1 MSVDNIP
8 VIPIAAWMPDNP
20 SAPVSAF
27 LARPAFDIAAET
39 KAREILADIQAH
51 GDEAVER
58 FVRQLD
64 GADLTP
70 AQFAIQKAEI
80 NSARTQVDADFV
92 AAAQE
97 AHRRILHFAN
107 ASLKKDWSMSTPKGG
122 TVGEQFAPLARIG
135 LYIPGGQAPLVSTA
149 LMTATLAKAA
159 GVHEIV
165 ACSPVDASQRMNPY
179 LLYALELAGATE
191 IYKIGGV
198 QAIGAMAYGTATLRK
213 VDKIAGPGGTYVT
226 AAKRAVYGHVA
237 LDLVAG
243 PSEIAILADDSAQPE
258 IIAADLLS
266 QAEHGTGFEKAL
278 LVTVSAHLAEAV
290 AEELQRQVETLSR
303 RTAIRRVLSAGTLI
317 VVVKHLDAGMELCNQ
332 FAPEH
337 LEIMVHEPR
346 RWLKKVRHAGAVFVG
361 AWTPECAGDFVAGP
375 SHVLP
380 TGGTARMFSGLTPD
394 DFRKRSS
401 IVSFTRAD
409 LQKALPVIEAF
420 GRVEG
425 LDAHARSAR
434 IRFEKP

>member
-1 MSVDNIP
+1 MSAETTPN
-8 VIPIAAWMPDNP
+8 IPIAAWMPDNP
-20 SAPVSAF
+20 SAQVSAF
-27 LARPAFDIAAET
+27 LARPAFDINAET
-39 KAREILADIQAH
+39 KAHEILADIQAH
-51 GDEAVER
+51 GDEAVAR

-70 AQFAIQKAEI
+70 VQFAVKKADLI
-80 NSARTQVDADFV
+80 LARTKVDADFV

-97 AHRRILHFAN
+97 AHRRILHFAT

-122 TVGEQFAPLARIG
+122 TIGEQFAPLARIG

-159 GVHEIV
+159 GVQEIV
-165 ACSPVDASQRMNPY
+165 ACSPVNASRCMNPY

-191 IYKIGGV
+191 IYKIGGI

-243 PSEIAILADDSAQPE
+243 PSEIGILADDSAQPE
-258 IIAADLLS
+258 TVAADLLS

-278 LVTVSAHLAEAV
+278 LVTVSPHLAEAV
-290 AEELQRQVETLSR
+290 AEELRRQVETLSR
-303 RTAIRRVLSAGTLI
+303 RTAIRQVLGTGTLI

-380 TGGTARMFSGLTPD
+380 TGGTARMFSGLATD

-409 LQKALPVIEAF
+409 LQNVLPVIEAF

>member
-1 MSVDNIP
+1 MSAET
-8 VIPIAAWMPDNP
+8 PITIKTVPWMPDNP
-20 SAPVSAF
+20 SALVTAF
-27 LARPAFDIAAET
+27 LNRPAFDVAAET
-39 KAREILADIQAH
+39 TARAMLADIQTR
-51 GDEAVER
+51 GDEAVAR
-58 FVRQLD
+58 FIRQLD

-70 AQFAIQKAEI
+70 AQFAVQKAEL
-80 NSARTQVDADFV
+80 NAARTQVDADFV

-97 AHRRILHFAN
+97 AHKRILHFAH

-122 TVGEQFAPLARIG
+122 TVGEQFAPLERIG

-149 LMTATLAKAA
+149 LMTATLARAA
-159 GVHEIV
+159 GVPEIV
-165 ACSPVDASQRMNPY
+165 ACSPMDASQRMNPY

-191 IYKIGGV
+191 IYKIGGI

-226 AAKRAVYGHVA
+226 AAKRSVYGHVA

-258 IIAADLLS
+258 AVAADLLS

-278 LVTVSAHLAEAV
+278 LVTVSSHLAEAV
-290 AEELQRQVETLSR
+290 AEELRRQVETLSR
-303 RTAIRRVLSAGTLI
+303 RTAILRVLTEGTLI
-317 VVVKHLDAGMELCNQ
+317 AVVNHLDAGIELCNR

-380 TGGTARMFSGLTPD
+380 TGGTARMFSGLTSD

-401 IVSFTRAD
+401 IVAFTRAD
-409 LQKALPVIEAF
+409 LQNALPVIEAF

-434 IRFEKP
+434 IRFEKA